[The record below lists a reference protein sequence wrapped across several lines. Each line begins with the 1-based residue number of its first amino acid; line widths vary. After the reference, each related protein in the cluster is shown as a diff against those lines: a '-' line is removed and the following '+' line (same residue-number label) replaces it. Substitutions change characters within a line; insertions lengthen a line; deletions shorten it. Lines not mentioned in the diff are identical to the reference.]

1 MVQLDSGTTTEA
13 MRAKKA
19 ILGVGI
25 LRLPDH
31 IEVSFRAKAGTPP
44 PF

>member
-1 MVQLDSGTTTEA
+1 

-25 LRLPDH
+25 LRCPYVRAPRRLRLPDH